1 LLKKIK
7 KVLTKNKNYDSIIT
21 ERERKRGNKKMLVA
35 VLVIEIVVGAILL
48 GFLILAVGS
57 GIIVK
62 HNIKKYGCWWGNLPE
77 WLEKIIDFLPF

>member
-1 LLKKIK
+1 
-7 KVLTKNKNYDSIIT
+7 
-21 ERERKRGNKKMLVA
+21 MLVA